1 MCGRYTLARDLAEIK
16 KRFDV
21 SEAPKDFKP
30 RYNIAPNQQVP
41 IVLLDGEKKIRKMG
55 YVRWGLIPSWADD
68 PSIGNRMINARA
80 ETITTKAS
88 FRNLFRK
95 RRCIVPADSFYE
107 WTKISTREKIPM
119 RIFLTTEEPFGFAG
133 LWTTW
138 RPATGDPIVSCTII
152 TTEPNELMAKI
163 HNRMPVVLE
172 KKNEKVW
179 IDPSVD
185 DEKLLQSFL
194 NPHPSKK
201 MKCYPVSRFVN
212 SPKNDTPKC
221 VDPISP

>member
-1 MCGRYTLARDLAEIK
+1 MCGRYTLAKDLAEIK

-21 SEAPKDFKP
+21 SEAPENLKP

-41 IVLLDGEKKIRKMG
+41 IILLDVEKKIRKMG

-88 FRNLFRK
+88 FKSLFKK

-107 WTKISTREKIPM
+107 WKEINTKEKIPM
-119 RIFLTTEEPFGFAG
+119 RLLLMNEEPFGFAG

-138 RPATGDPIVSCTII
+138 RPKTGDPIVSCTII
-152 TTEPNELMAKI
+152 TTEPNELMAEI
-163 HNRMPVVLE
+163 HNRMPVILE
-172 KKNEKVW
+172 KKNEEMW
-179 IDPSVD
+179 IDPAVEE
-185 DEKLLQSFL
+185 EKLLQSFL
-194 NPHPSKK
+194 KPFPSKK

-212 SPKNDTPKC
+212 APSNDTPKC
-221 VDPISP
+221 VEPMPP